1 MSVYLDKMNDLL
13 KANTAA
19 ADYLKGSSFEY
30 LLSAITFCFLGYFNG
45 REHTTFVMIQGLT
58 VSFLVR
64 IPLSYFLSRL
74 PDRHVPDQ
82 SGCSCFRCS
91 QPDPLHPLLYPA
103 PSSGPE
109 GFPPSGIN
117 QPGVDN
123 FLHLGLAAVHQ
134 SCPLEGVPGFQL
146 LGGPC

>member
-58 VSFLVR
+58 SW
-64 IPLSYFLSRL
+64 S
-74 PDRHVPDQ
+74 
-82 SGCSCFRCS
+82 
-91 QPDPLHPLLYPA
+91 
-103 PSSGPE
+103 
-109 GFPPSGIN
+109 GFP
-117 QPGVDN
+117 
-123 FLHLGLAAVHQ
+123 
-134 SCPLEGVPGFQL
+134 CPTSSADCPR
-146 LGGPC
+146 PACS

>member
-74 PDRHVPDQ
+74 PQTGMFLISLAVPASAVLNLTLCILYFIWLRRQDRKDSRPQ
-82 SGCSCFRCS
+82 
-91 QPDPLHPLLYPA
+91 A
-103 PSSGPE
+103 
-109 GFPPSGIN
+109 
-117 QPGVDN
+117 
-123 FLHLGLAAVHQ
+123 
-134 SCPLEGVPGFQL
+134 
-146 LGGPC
+146 